1 MSENDIV
8 EEYELFCYKD
18 DKGRKL
24 YTPSQIYAT
33 IRANFFGTFT
43 VYVEKN

>member
-1 MSENDIV
+1 MIENEIV
-8 EEYELFCYKD
+8 EEYELFWYKD

-33 IRANFFGTFT
+33 IRANFFGTFK